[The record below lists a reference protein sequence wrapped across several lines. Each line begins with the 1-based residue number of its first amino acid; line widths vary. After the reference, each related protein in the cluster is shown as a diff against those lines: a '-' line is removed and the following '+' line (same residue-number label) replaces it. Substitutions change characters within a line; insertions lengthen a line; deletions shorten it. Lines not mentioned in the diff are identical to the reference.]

1 MIKGNK
7 SFKSRVAMLLVF
19 SMIITCGPSNII
31 ANADTLSSG
40 TITRLTNENQQGV
53 ILHAWDWSFNTVK
66 ANLDAIKAAGYTEI
80 QVSPIQV
87 NKDLNDEYNN
97 VLTMVDFIP
106 TSRL

>member
-19 SMIITCGPSNII
+19 SMIITCGPSSVI
-31 ANADTLSSG
+31 ANADTLNPG
-40 TITRLTNENQQGV
+40 TITRLTNEKKQGV
-53 ILHAWDWSFNTVK
+53 ILHAWNWSFKTVE
-66 ANLDAIKAAGYTEI
+66 ANLDAIKAAGYTEV

-87 NKDLNDEYNN
+87 NKDLKNEYNN
-97 VLTMVDFIP
+97 SSAMVDSIP